1 MTEFVDWSN
10 VEAFS
15 IADAAC
21 MLAGESPD
29 HYRNKQY
36 PNYSAHV
43 TGMLALLKRAVKN
56 GGLQC
61 VELVVWMRDGSRE
74 IVDANQLPT
83 ASDVVDTSTI
93 VDRAELLKWCKTNR
107 KPWPFPEDV
116 IEVGPSCTSKYPDEL
131 RAAIEAFEAVHGNP
145 AATAKRTPKAAIAAW
160 LESNKPE
167 LSANARERIATVA
180 NWLPS
185 GGAPKTPGE

>member
-83 ASDVVDTSTI
+83 ASDVVDTSTM

-131 RAAIEAFEAVHGNP
+131 RAAIEAGEFNSEVHHPKRKSGAGAV
-145 AATAKRTPKAAIAAW
+145 ACTASP
-160 LESNKPE
+160 
-167 LSANARERIATVA
+167 
-180 NWLPS
+180 PS
-185 GGAPKTPGE
+185 GTAHELHTPEPRRTLSDSTPA